1 MSNRASAKPPR
12 KPPDV
17 THGADEFPPRL
28 FEADK
33 KIRRI
38 AAGLL
43 TCTLPRAAWTH
54 EAHLA
59 AVVTLILEHPELDL
73 EQQLPGIIS
82 RFNESVGGVND
93 DTQGYHETLTQ
104 FWIANARAHLG
115 ANPGRSLLDRVN
127 GFIASEQGRR
137 DAPLRHYSRDRLF
150 SVEARRHLVE
160 PDLMR
165 FEWAMQDDAPAPK
178 L

>member
-1 MSNRASAKPPR
+1 MT
-12 KPPDV
+12 V
-17 THGADEFPPRL
+17 GAEEFPPRL
-28 FEADK
+28 FEAEEK
-33 KIRRI
+33 VRRI
-38 AAGLL
+38 TAGLL

-59 AVVTLILEHPELDL
+59 AVATLILEHLEIAL

-93 DTQGYHETLTQ
+93 DKQGYHETLTQ
-104 FWIANARAHLG
+104 FWIASARAYLA
-115 ANPGRSLLDRVN
+115 ANPEGDLLQRVN
-127 GFIASEQGRR
+127 NFILSPEGRR
-137 DAPLRHYSRDRLF
+137 DAPLRHFSADRLF

-165 FEWAMQDDAPAPK
+165 FEWATPDATSAPK

>member
-1 MSNRASAKPPR
+1 MWNKACAKPPR
-12 KPPDV
+12 KPPEV
-17 THGADEFPPRL
+17 TSGAEEFPPRL
-28 FEADK
+28 FEAEEK
-33 KIRRI
+33 VRRI
-38 AAGLL
+38 TAGLL

-59 AVVTLILEHPELDL
+59 AVITLILEHPEISL

-93 DTQGYHETLTQ
+93 DIQGYHETITQ
-104 FWIANARAHLG
+104 FWIANARAHLAASPDG
-115 ANPGRSLLDRVN
+115 TLLQRVN
-127 GFIASEQGRR
+127 HFIQSPEGGR
-137 DAPLRHYSRDRLF
+137 DAPLRHYSRERLF
-150 SVEARRHLVE
+150 SVEARRQLVE

-165 FEWAMQDDAPAPK
+165 FEWATPDATSAPK

>member
-1 MSNRASAKPPR
+1 MT
-12 KPPDV
+12 V
-17 THGADEFPPRL
+17 GADEFPPRL
-28 FEADK
+28 FEAAETV
-33 KIRRI
+33 RRI

-59 AVVTLILEHPELDL
+59 AVATLILEHPEIAL

-93 DTQGYHETLTQ
+93 DNQGYHETLTQ
-104 FWIANARAHLG
+104 FWIANARAHLA
-115 ANPGRSLLDRVN
+115 ANPDGDLLQRVN
-127 GFIASEQGRR
+127 NFVLSPQGRR
-137 DAPLRHYSRDRLF
+137 DAPLRHFSPARLF

-165 FEWAMQDDAPAPK
+165 FEWATPDATSAPK

>member
-1 MSNRASAKPPR
+1 MWNRACAKPPP
-12 KPPDV
+12 KPPEV
-17 THGADEFPPRL
+17 TSGAEEFPPRL
-28 FEADK
+28 FVAEEK
-33 KIRRI
+33 VRRI
-38 AAGLL
+38 TAGLL

-59 AVVTLILEHPELDL
+59 AVITLILEHPEISL

-93 DTQGYHETLTQ
+93 DIQGYHETITQ
-104 FWIANARAHLG
+104 FWIANARAHLA
-115 ANPGRSLLDRVN
+115 ANPAGSLLDQVN
-127 GFIASEQGRR
+127 AFILSPMGRR
-137 DAPLRHYSRDRLF
+137 DAPLRYYSRERLF

-165 FEWAMQDDAPAPK
+165 FDWDMPDAAPAPK

>member
-1 MSNRASAKPPR
+1 MSNRASAKPHR

-17 THGADEFPPRL
+17 TDGADEHPPRPYGTD
-28 FEADK
+28 EK
-33 KIRRI
+33 VRRI

-59 AVVTLILEHPELDL
+59 AVVTLILENPEINL
-73 EQQLPGIIS
+73 EQELREIIS

-93 DTQGYHETLTQ
+93 EAQGYHETLTQ
-104 FWIANARAHLG
+104 FWIANARHHLRTSPEG
-115 ANPGRSLLDRVN
+115 PLLERVN
-127 GFIASEQGRR
+127 HFILSDAGRR
-137 DAPLRHYSRDRLF
+137 DAPLRFYSPARLF
-150 SVEARRHLVE
+150 SVEARRRLVE

-165 FEWAMQDDAPAPK
+165 FEWSMSDAASAPK

>member
-1 MSNRASAKPPR
+1 MTS
-12 KPPDV
+12 
-17 THGADEFPPRL
+17 GAEEFPPRL
-28 FEADK
+28 FEAEEK
-33 KIRRI
+33 VRRI

-59 AVVTLILEHPELDL
+59 AVATLILDHPKITL

-93 DTQGYHETLTQ
+93 DNQGYHETLTQ
-104 FWIANARAHLG
+104 FWIASARAYLA
-115 ANPGRSLLDRVN
+115 ANPDGDLLQRVN
-127 GFIASEQGRR
+127 NFILSPEGRR
-137 DAPLRHYSRDRLF
+137 DAPLRHFSADRLF

-165 FEWAMQDDAPAPK
+165 FEWATPDATSAPK